1 MKSYLPFSIICLI
14 LCSCFGCGWFIL
26 QAPPGTK
33 IISPESDFQ
42 AIEGEARNVLE
53 YMKAHDYYLNHD
65 DKKSSYIF
73 IMPAGIPPMY
83 IDSNSPRGWTK
94 AKSDKVTFTVHRDHF
109 MIEVEGIGEA
119 SFTFDED
126 RGLQVYD
133 RSQKDN

>member
-14 LCSCFGCGWFIL
+14 LCCLLGCGRFIL

-53 YMKAHDYYLNHD
+53 WMKAHRYYLNHD
-65 DKKSSYIF
+65 NKKSFYILV
-73 IMPAGIPPMY
+73 MPAGIPSLY
-83 IDSNSPRGWTK
+83 IGSNSPRGWTK
-94 AKSDKVTFTVHRDHF
+94 GKSDEVTFTVYHDHF
-109 MIEVEGIGEA
+109 MIKVEGIGEA

-133 RSQKDN
+133 